1 MITKPKQL
9 SMSNKLLLFQE
20 DDPEIIYAVRM
31 RVNKIPIFFKI
42 KMPLL
47 QLFGSKVEE
56 GQLNQGEINNI
67 SGAKTASNT
76 IQQGKV
82 SNFNNWIAF
91 SYKVIINVCRLLTQ
105 ISRTLTLFP
114 EASTLKLILV
124 TLNSD

>member
-31 RVNKIPIFFKI
+31 RVYKIPIFFKI

-47 QLFGSKVEE
+47 ELFGSKVDE
-56 GQLNQGEINNI
+56 GQLNESEIKNI

-91 SYKVIINVCRLLTQ
+91 SY
-105 ISRTLTLFP
+105 
-114 EASTLKLILV
+114 
-124 TLNSD
+124 